1 MREIALF
8 VEDYAHRQVVG
19 ALAKRLADERGVAVD
34 LDWRNTVG
42 GHGAVVREFN
52 RYLHDLGQQGGRQ
65 PDLIVVAT
73 DANCKGLNGR
83 TREFQGVESPARLLL
98 AIPDPHIE
106 RWLLLD
112 GAAFRAALG
121 RGCQAPDQKCLRDRY
136 KQLLS
141 KAVHDAGVTP
151 TFGGVEFAED
161 IVREMN
167 LDRAARADG
176 SFRRF
181 VEEYRRTLGGWQ
193 QI

>member
-8 VEDYAHRQVVG
+8 VEDFAHRQIVG
-19 ALAKRLADERGVAVD
+19 ALVKRLADEQGVAVE
-34 LDWRNTVG
+34 LDWRNAVG

-52 RYLHDLGQQGGRQ
+52 RYLRDLGQQGGRQ

-83 TREFQGVESPARLLL
+83 TREFQEIEAAVPLML
-98 AIPDPHIE
+98 AIPDPHVE

-112 GAAFRAALG
+112 GAAFRSALG

-136 KQLLS
+136 KQLLI
-141 KAVHDAGVTP
+141 KAVHDAGVVP
-151 TFGGVEFAED
+151 NLGGMEFAED

-167 LDRAARADG
+167 LDRAARPDD

-181 VEEYRRTLGGWQ
+181 VEELGGILRRWQ
-193 QI
+193 QK

>member
-19 ALAKRLADERGVAVD
+19 ALTKRLADERGVAVD
-34 LDWRNTVG
+34 LDWRNAVG

-52 RYLHDLGQQGGRQ
+52 RYLRDLGQQGGRQ

-83 TREFQGVESPARLLL
+83 TREFQGVELPAPLLL

-112 GAAFRAALG
+112 GAAFRTAVG

-136 KQLLS
+136 KQLLI